1 MEAGVD
7 SMSAAD
13 LRSGVQ
19 QTVGVELPAA
29 LMADST
35 IRRMQ
40 AVSGFAS
47 ERLEVP
53 PADVRCAQPHRLR
66 AGVSSPEW
74 RVPAA
79 REQHEEVLPARG
91 GELLRGRVPET
102 DRPPTAAPV
111 TSPTTLVPVLQVLKQ
126 AAAPCR
132 LAERVEGSPR
142 TFSAH
147 APTHGVDTSP
157 TRRIRRLQLRSHPWM
172 AALGRRLAAPLAPR
186 ADRPTEPRLSAAF
199 ATNSR
204 SVVVPVDVAP
214 QKSERAPLAG
224 RPFRHSV

>member
-1 MEAGVD
+1 MEAGLD

-13 LRSGVQ
+13 LHSGVQ

-91 GELLRGRVPET
+91 GELRGRVSET
-102 DRPPTAAPV
+102 DRPPTGPPV
-111 TSPTTLVPVLQVLKQ
+111 AGPTTLVSVLQVLKQ
-126 AAAPCR
+126 AVAPCR

-157 TRRIRRLQLRSHPWM
+157 TRRIRRLQLRSRPWM

-186 ADRPTEPRLSAAF
+186 ADRPTEPWLSAAF

-214 QKSERAPLAG
+214 QKSDRAPLAG
-224 RPFRHSV
+224 RPFRHYA